1 MLKPKFKKFN
11 VTCPH
16 DCPDTCS
23 LEVTVD
29 TEANKAV
36 KLLGSKS
43 HPITKGFLCNKVNH
57 YLDLVYNKNRRVLFS
72 KLIYNQTFLIM
83 LSIIIAVSI
92 YTLKIIK
99 GDDKKT
105 KRIKNATRQ
114 GIIAFIIALA
124 SYLDLKAAPFFIIWA
139 TSYYLHFTSH
149 N

>member
-1 MLKPKFKKFN
+1 MKPRTEFLSIM
-11 VTCPH
+11 
-16 DCPDTCS
+16 S
-23 LEVTVD
+23 LLT
-29 TEANKAV
+29 A
-36 KLLGSKS
+36 
-43 HPITKGFLCNKVNH
+43 ITIGV
-57 YLDLVYNKNRRVLFS
+57 LVYNKNRRELFS
-72 KLIYNQTFLIM
+72 KLIYNQAFLIM

-139 TSYYLHFTSH
+139 TSYYLHLH
-149 N
+149 